1 MFVIDFLSPMSFVTG
16 ASASGS
22 HAAKIAGLHSG
33 TALHGRWGIGE
44 LSNTYFIYHIIQ
56 MKLKNMINIYLYS
69 SYIEFYKYSYINL
82 YINKMI

>member
-44 LSNTYFIYHIIQ
+44 LSNTYFIYD
-56 MKLKNMINIYLYS
+56 
-69 SYIEFYKYSYINL
+69 EFWYMFNTITRCAK
-82 YINKMI
+82 